1 MTTDNQ
7 RTILM
12 SVRLTT
18 TQVKRFGS
26 IPLIASLKR
35 INQTNRKPRGVDK
48 LTNAGVY

>member
-1 MTTDNQ
+1 LTTDNQ

-35 INQTNRKPRGVDK
+35 TNQTTRKPKVLDK
-48 LTNAGVY
+48 LTKKRYT